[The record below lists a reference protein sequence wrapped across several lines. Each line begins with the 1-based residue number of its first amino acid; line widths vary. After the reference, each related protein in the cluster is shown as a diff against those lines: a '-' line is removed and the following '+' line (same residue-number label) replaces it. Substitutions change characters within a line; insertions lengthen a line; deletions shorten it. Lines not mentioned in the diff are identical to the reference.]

1 MAESLLDE
9 AFTDVSYFYTTYYYS
24 IITAVV
30 IVLVGFI
37 IGKFLSKLVQRTLHG
52 MEIDSILRKSTQTTI
67 KLEQPL
73 ASVTRYLIYTVAVI
87 MALNQL
93 HVTTTI
99 LQMIIAGVI
108 LIVVIAAALAIK
120 DFIPNAVSGF
130 YILKNRLIV
139 KGQVIS
145 TCGVTG
151 KVVAVTLVETK
162 IQTKEGDMVHVPNSS
177 ITKSELMTLRG
188 SKRKK
193 MKVGKNK
200 KGFFF

>member
-1 MAESLLDE
+1 MAESLLDR
-9 AFTDVSYFYTTYYYS
+9 AFTDVNYYYATYYYS

-37 IGKFLSKLVQRTLHG
+37 LGKFLSKIVLRTLHG
-52 MEIDSILRKSTQTTI
+52 MEVDSILRKSTQTNI

-73 ASVTRYLIYTVAVI
+73 ALVTRYLIYAVAII

-108 LIVVIAAALAIK
+108 IIVVIATALAIK

-130 YILKNRLIV
+130 YILKNKLIE

-145 TCGVTG
+145 TCGITG

-162 IQTKEGDMVHVPNSS
+162 LQTKEGDMVHVPNSS
-177 ITKSELMTLRG
+177 ITKSELMTLHG
-188 SKRKK
+188 LKRKK
-193 MKVGKNK
+193 ARDRKNK
-200 KGFFF
+200 KRFFF